1 MPLKED
7 NYIVDLAKNALRSV
21 RSLETF
27 RPADLMNEPERKN
40 PLKIGGFYGAGM
52 GLGLG
57 ILLLIGGYFL
67 GISFGNVESVVI
79 VGQFSLIGGL
89 MTYINS

>member
-7 NYIVDLAKNALRSV
+7 DYIVNLAKNALRSV
-21 RSLETF
+21 HSLETIK
-27 RPADLMNEPERKN
+27 PSDLLNEPERKN
-40 PLKIGGFYGAGM
+40 PLKVGSFYGAGI

-57 ILLLIGGYFL
+57 IILLIGGYFL
-67 GISFGNVESVVI
+67 GISFGNVESAFL
-79 VGQFSLIGGL
+79 VGQFSLMGGL